1 MPNETMV
8 KYRAT
13 FARFSR
19 TSIRGSGFSFPIEQ
33 LSVVKSMQSA
43 RMYSVLQGHKYRTC
57 QEARP
62 RVQVFGQ
69 V

>member
-57 QEARP
+57 
-62 RVQVFGQ
+62 
-69 V
+69 